1 MPNGRHPKASTG
13 RCSDKRVDVRSEQ
26 SERRNAV
33 SEDRPRGRIFRNKGR
48 KVWMLAYCGP
58 RPDGSWGEIRESA
71 QTRNEQAAR
80 SALGKRLRETANH
93 RDGLSNFE
101 SPSQRRVTVSEVL
114 QDLLAEY
121 QRREIKGYDRV
132 WYRIRKGSPLDTA
145 LGSKRV
151 DRLTTDHVV
160 KYTEDRRNAGR
171 SKATANRDVELLGA
185 ALRLARDR
193 GKITRAPRMPSR
205 LSEKDNVRKGFFEKA
220 ELDAL
225 LPHLPNPLDD
235 LARFA
240 FATGWRRGELLGLTW
255 DAVSK
260 DEIRLGTT
268 KNGEPRS
275 LPLDEELREVLKR
288 LRRSREFVTESGAG
302 LSGYVFH
309 RNGKPIS
316 RNTFGKQWRAA
327 CVKAGLGRR
336 VKNEKDVLVYVG
348 KHFHDFR
355 RTAARNMIRGGVPQS
370 IAMRVTGHETDA
382 MFNRYDITDN
392 RDKLAA
398 LQAARIFVAQQA
410 GKNPNVASIQ
420 R

>member
-1 MPNGRHPKASTG
+1 MKALKVTG
-13 RCSDKRVDVRSEQ
+13 ESQ
-26 SERRNAV
+26 A
-33 SEDRPRGRIFRNKGR
+33 RGRVFQNKNR

-58 RPDGSWGEIRESA
+58 RPDGTWGEIRESSK
-71 QTRNEQAAR
+71 TRNEETAR
-80 SALGKRLRETANH
+80 NILAKRLRQVANH
-93 RDGLSNFE
+93 REGLSNFE
-101 SPSQRRVTVSEVL
+101 SPSQRRVTVAEIL

-121 QRREIKGYDRV
+121 KRREIKGYSSV
-132 WYRIRKGSPLDTA
+132 WYRIRKDSPLEAA

-160 KYTEDRRNAGR
+160 KYTEARRNAGR

-185 ALRLARDR
+185 ALRLAVQR
-193 GKITRAPRMPSR
+193 GKIIRAPRMPSR

-220 ELDAL
+220 ELDGL
-225 LPHLPNPLDD
+225 LPHLPKPLDD
-235 LARFA
+235 MARFA

-275 LPLDEELREVLKR
+275 LPLDGELRAVVER
-288 LRRSREFVTESGAG
+288 LRKSREYVTESGVG
-302 LSGYVFH
+302 LSRYVFH
-309 RNGKPIS
+309 RHGKPIS

-336 VKNEKDVLVYVG
+336 VKNEKNVLVYVG

-382 MFNRYDITDN
+382 MFQRYDITDN

-398 LQAARIFVAQQA
+398 LEAARAFVAQQA
-410 GKNPNVASIQ
+410 GKPPNVASIQ